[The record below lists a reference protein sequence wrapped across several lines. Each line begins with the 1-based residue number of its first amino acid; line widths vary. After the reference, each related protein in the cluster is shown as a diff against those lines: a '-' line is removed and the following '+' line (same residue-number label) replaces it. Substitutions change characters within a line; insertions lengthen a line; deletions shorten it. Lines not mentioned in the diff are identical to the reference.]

1 MNPFKQHVRVCE
13 WGRLDEC
20 HMLNVAEVK
29 PDSHLAQ
36 TYQHHPF
43 GHSLWVLKDS
53 KTEEGRGELLDAWRH
68 NYHLD

>member
-1 MNPFKQHVRVCE
+1 MCVRARDSSYVCPS
-13 WGRLDEC
+13 
-20 HMLNVAEVK
+20 HMLNVDEVK

-43 GHSLWVLKDS
+43 GHSLWVLKNS
-53 KTEEGRGELLDAWRH
+53 KTEEGREKLLDGCLH